1 MSKIR
6 VSSLAKELKISSDAL
21 VQILRSIGVPAK
33 SHSSTVDEDIKKQVV
48 EKIDSERAA
57 IKKKYAKSKE
67 RLKSRR
73 RSRRAPEKKKE
84 EATPQKTE
92 EQKPLQEKK
101 DGSQGRQTGAGRPPR
116 RPAGVTTNKPKRP
129 ATEPMGKSAGG
140 PPRKKDDIPLPPPGG
155 DIPAKE
161 DTRKKNK
168 KKNKKK
174 KFEEEKPKNFSEKD
188 LQLNIKKTMAKIGS
202 GSTKKKYK
210 KQRRDADEISE
221 NDTILH
227 VSEFISISE
236 FANMIDVNPSQV
248 IAKCLELG
256 LFVTINQ
263 RIDFE
268 TIQLLAEEWDYTAVL
283 MDEFADITEDEI
295 QEESYPEEPRSPVV
309 TVMGHVDHGK
319 TSLLDY
325 IRKTNVTSG
334 EHGGITQ
341 HIAAYEVSTPRGNVT
356 FLDTPGH
363 EAFAAMRARG
373 SQITDVVVIIVAADS
388 AVMPQ
393 TKEAIDHARAADV
406 PIVIAINKTD
416 LPTANIDKIKGE
428 LAAYDVLVEDY
439 GGQISCVEISAK
451 TGKGVDDLL
460 ELLALESD
468 LLELTAPKQ
477 GFAKGVV
484 IESELDP
491 GRGAIATVLV
501 QKGTLRK
508 GDPFVTGNH
517 SGRVRELLD
526 DHGKK
531 VKTAGPSQPVIILG
545 LSGTPQAGDSFRVT
559 ENDKDARE
567 IAQKRR
573 LAEKEREMRYRNT
586 VSLDNFYDTIKAG
599 EMQTLNIIVKG
610 DVDGSVQALS
620 ASLEELSTEEVKV
633 KVIHNGV
640 GGVTEA
646 DIMLAQASQG
656 IIVGFHISPNPK
668 IKEHAKQA
676 GVEIRT
682 YPVIYEAIDDV
693 KKAMIG
699 MLAPRIEEKPLG
711 VAEIR
716 DIFKVS
722 KIGQIA
728 GCYVIEGKITR
739 DAKARL
745 VRDDLVVTETK
756 IGSLQRGKDKAKE
769 VSAGFE
775 CGIILKN
782 VTQYKTG
789 DRIEAYTQVEIER
802 TSLEE

>member
-6 VSSLAKELKISSDAL
+6 VSTLAKELKISSDAL

-33 SHSSTVDEDIKKQVV
+33 SHSSTIDESVKKQVL
-48 EKIDSERAA
+48 EKISSERAA
-57 IKKKYAKSKE
+57 IKKRYAKSKE

-73 RSRRAPEKKKE
+73 RSRRAVDRKKE
-84 EATPQKTE
+84 IKEKEEKAAADTAATPQKDAKKAHSP
-92 EQKPLQEKK
+92 QSSSKPHPGK
-101 DGSQGRQTGAGRPPR
+101 RPPMGPK
-116 RPAGVTTNKPKRP
+116 PAAGKP
-129 ATEPMGKSAGG
+129 AVGGKKG
-140 PPRKKDDIPLPPPGG
+140 IPTPPPSGAV
-155 DIPAKE
+155 PPKE

-168 KKNKKK
+168 RKKK
-174 KFEEEKPKNFSEKD
+174 KKYDTPKEAPAYSEKD
-188 LQLNIKKTMAKIGS
+188 LQLNIKQTMAKIGA
-202 GSTKKKYK
+202 GSSKKKHK
-210 KQRRDADEISE
+210 KKRREEDEGAANE
-221 NDTILH
+221 NILH
-227 VSEFISISE
+227 VSEFISINE
-236 FANMIDVNPSQV
+236 FANMIDVNPSKV

-263 RIDFE
+263 RIDFD
-268 TIQLLAEEWDYTAVL
+268 TIQLLAEEWGYTAQL
-283 MDEFADITEDEI
+283 MDEFAEVTE
-295 QEESYPEEPRSPVV
+295 EEAEEEENVPEVHRAPVV
-309 TVMGHVDHGK
+309 TIMGHVDHGK

-341 HIAAYEVSTPRGNVT
+341 HIAAYEVKTAKGSVT

-388 AVMPQ
+388 GVMPQ

-416 LPTANIDKIKGE
+416 LPTANVDKIKSE
-428 LAAYDVLVEDY
+428 LAGYNVVVEDY
-439 GGQISCVEISAK
+439 GGQISSIEISAK
-451 TGKGVDDLL
+451 TGAGVDELL
-460 ELLALESD
+460 EMLALESE
-468 LLELTAPKQ
+468 LLELKAPRETA
-477 GFAKGVV
+477 ARGVV

-491 GRGAIATVLV
+491 GRGAIATILVKKGVLK
-501 QKGTLRK
+501 KGA
-508 GDPFVTGNH
+508 PFVTGNH

-526 DHGKK
+526 DHGQK
-531 VKTAGPSQPVIILG
+531 VEEAGPSQPVIVLG

-559 ENDKDARE
+559 ATDKEARE
-567 IAQKRR
+567 IALKRR

-599 EMQTLNIIVKG
+599 EVQRLNVIVKG
-610 DVDGSVQALS
+610 DVDGSVQALA

-633 KVIHNGV
+633 TVIHQGV

-646 DIMLAQASQG
+646 DIMLAQASHG

-699 MLAPRIEEKPLG
+699 MLAPKVEEEALG
-711 VAEIR
+711 VAEVR

-728 GCYVIEGKITR
+728 GCHVIEGKITR
-739 DAKARL
+739 DSRIRL
-745 VRDDLVVTETK
+745 VRDDVIVKETT
-756 IGSLQRGKDKAKE
+756 IDSLQRGKDKAKE
-769 VSAGFE
+769 VHAGYD
-775 CGIILKN
+775 CGIILKG
-782 VTQYKTG
+782 VTQYQTG
-789 DRIEAYTQVEIER
+789 DRIEAYREIEIER
-802 TSLEE
+802 TSLEG